1 MILRMTKK
9 NIRIYAA
16 FLTVGASNTMIDFLF
31 FFFLTACFVPSFLAQ
46 CLSYTA
52 GMLNSYV
59 WNRKWTF
66 QVKKKA
72 DKWEWIK
79 WATVNGVACLLT
91 YVVLYVIQQAGF
103 SLFISKAIG
112 TLLGMMITFTGSRLW
127 VFPSENKPSEME
139 R

>member
-1 MILRMTKK
+1 MTKK

-31 FFFLTACFVPSFLAQ
+31 FFFFTSFLLPSSLAQ
-46 CLSYTA
+46 SFSHTA

-79 WATVNGVACLLT
+79 WATVNGAACLLT

>member
-1 MILRMTKK
+1 MTKK
-9 NIRIYAA
+9 NIRTYVT
-16 FLTVGASNTMIDFLF
+16 FLTIGASNTMIDFLF
-31 FFFLTACFVPSFLAQ
+31 FFFHCLLCSLFSCTVPVLYSRNAEQLCLESKMDVPS
-46 CLSYTA
+46 
-52 GMLNSYV
+52 
-59 WNRKWTF
+59 
-66 QVKKKA
+66 KKKA
-72 DKWEWIK
+72 DRWEWIK

-91 YVVLYVIQQAGF
+91 YVVLYVMQQAGF